1 LISPPQ
7 IPNVAHILRA
17 HFWFVEQQLQSA
29 HAESR
34 SRWLALV
41 SQGKIFGNATS
52 EQSGLQVGLFFETKL
67 TRDADGIGYRLNG
80 EKFYSTGSL
89 YSDWLEVFASTP
101 EGNLAARQF
110 RLTVRVCHSGMGW
123 LRAADDGHGYDH
135 SQQRLRKARRGC

>member
-101 EGNLAARQF
+101 EGNLAGATIPVDREGLSLRDDWDGFGQRMTAR
-110 RLTVRVCHSGMGW
+110 VRPFSTT
-123 LRAADDGHGYDH
+123 
-135 SQQRLRKARRGC
+135 ST